1 MSTYCFF
8 RQVIGQTL
16 FALTLWVI
24 CLRPCNHT
32 FLEIYQLILEKLC
45 WNICLVVSN
54 AMSRSEYV
62 VLCEAVVYRPVTM
75 SRALSRCFKNCENQ
89 TEQYCPFAWTVVIYF
104 RLRCTSNWPWQS
116 LHQGTQ
122 RVGSLCWCS
131 PYRCI
136 LSTISLLSFLRVC
149 SPSSYLILNP
159 VKKTVEISLLKT
171 NHTKNTAVESF
182 YTSSC
187 LLLQFSLKANCVA
200 SFKWK

>member
-1 MSTYCFF
+1 MGDLPQALQPY
-8 RQVIGQTL
+8 L
-16 FALTLWVI
+16 FGNI
-24 CLRPCNHT
+24 SIN
-32 FLEIYQLILEKLC
+32 FGKLC

-62 VLCEAVVYRPVTM
+62 VLCEAVVYRPVMM

-136 LSTISLLSFLRVC
+136 LSTISLLSFLHVC

-159 VKKTVEISLLKT
+159 VRKSIVISLLIT
-171 NHTKNTAVESF
+171 NDSKNIQSDNRFIAIYCF
-182 YTSSC
+182 I
-187 LLLQFSLKANCVA
+187 SL
-200 SFKWK
+200 